1 MTFDW
6 ENTYSCTHHFQNTQ
20 SATCLLKHRHGVQ
33 RQMIYKK
40 LLLFMR
46 QKSQRSMP
54 TALLFQTSIKSN
66 GGVAYWWYWQIW
78 LQFRQQKEMLKRVR
92 VWTWVNHCSS
102 KFSTALETLEAFFHM
117 VASCIS
123 NSYVLQTGFE
133 LIMCL
138 LTGNCGQ
145 IQSSHTP
152 ESWELRAWLP
162 QLRGDARR

>member
-33 RQMIYKK
+33 RQMICKK

-46 QKSQRSMP
+46 HNSQQSMP
-54 TALLFQTSIKSN
+54 TALHFQTSIKSN

-92 VWTWVNHCSS
+92 VWTLAQLLRLL
-102 KFSTALETLEAFFHM
+102 KLFHM

-145 IQSSHTP
+145 IQNSHTP
-152 ESWELRAWLP
+152 KSWELRAWLP